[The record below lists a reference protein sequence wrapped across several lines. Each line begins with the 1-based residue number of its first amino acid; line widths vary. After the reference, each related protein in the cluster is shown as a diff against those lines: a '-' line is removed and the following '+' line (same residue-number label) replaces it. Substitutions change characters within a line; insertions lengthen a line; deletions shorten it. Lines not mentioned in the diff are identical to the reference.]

1 MFWHNFK
8 YELISGLR
16 VKDVIIWLIIFP
28 IILGGFFKIAF
39 SSIYEKTTEFS
50 AIPVAVTETEK
61 NEVFHK
67 VMSQISE
74 GDDALFKVT
83 YAEKNEAVKMLDKK
97 EVYGII
103 FTDGEISLSVSD
115 NGIEQTI
122 IKTFVEQYI
131 RQEKIIKDTAMNHPD
146 KLNEVILSLGSNVSA
161 NKNIPLTNGNTDYCI
176 AYFYNLIAMVALFGS
191 ITGLHISISN
201 QGNLSSLGARK
212 CCSPTPKSISL
223 LAGLMGSYIL
233 QIICII
239 ISITYVAFVLR
250 IDFGNRL
257 PLVYI
262 SGIIGSLM
270 GVSLGFAVGSFG
282 RMSTKAKEGVAMS
295 VSMLSCFFSGLMVG
309 NMKAIIAEK
318 APWFNEIN
326 PASLIS
332 DAFYCLNIYDDYDR
346 YIQKNITMIILAV
359 IFVVI
364 GFMLTRRRKYASL

>member
-28 IILGGFFKIAF
+28 IVLGTFFKIAF
-39 SSIYEKTTEFS
+39 NSIYEKTTEFS
-50 AIPVAVTETEK
+50 AIPIAVTETEK
-61 NEVFHK
+61 DEIFHK
-67 VMSQISE
+67 VISHMSE
-74 GDDALFKVT
+74 GDDALFNIT
-83 YAEKNEAVKMLDKK
+83 FAEKNQAEEMLSKK

-103 FTDGEISLSVSD
+103 FTDGVLSLTVAD

-146 KLNEVILSLGSNVSA
+146 KLNEVILSLGNDISA
-161 NKNIPLTNGNTDYCI
+161 NKNIPLTNGNTDYSI
-176 AYFYNLIAMVALFGS
+176 TYFYNLIAMVALFGS

-201 QGNLSSLGARK
+201 QGNLSPLGARK

-223 LAGLMGSYIL
+223 FAGLIGSYIL

-239 ISITYVAFVLR
+239 ISITYVAFVLK
-250 IDFGNRL
+250 IDFGSKL
-257 PLVYI
+257 LLVYI
-262 SGIIGSLM
+262 SGIIGSIM
-270 GVSLGFAVGSFG
+270 GVSFGFAVGSFG
-282 RMSTKAKEGVAMS
+282 RMSTKAKEGIAMS

-309 NMKAIIAEK
+309 NMKSIIAEK

-332 DAFYCLNIYDDYDR
+332 DAFYCLNIYDNYDR
-346 YIQKNITMIILAV
+346 YIQKNITMLILAV
-359 IFVVI
+359 IFVII

>member
-28 IILGGFFKIAF
+28 IVLGAFFKIAF
-39 SSIYEKTTEFS
+39 NSIYEKTTEFS
-50 AIPVAVTETEK
+50 AIPIAVTEIEK
-61 NEVFHK
+61 DDLFHN
-67 VMSQISE
+67 VMNQISE
-74 GDDALFKVT
+74 GDDALFKIT
-83 YAEKNEAVKMLDKK
+83 YAEKNQAEEMLNKK

-103 FTDGEISLSVSD
+103 FTDGELSLTVAD

-122 IKTFVEQYI
+122 IKTFVEQYT

-146 KLNEVILSLGSNVSA
+146 KLNEVILSLGNNISA
-161 NKNIPLTNGNTDYCI
+161 NKNIPLTNGNTDYSI
-176 AYFYNLIAMVALFGS
+176 TYFYNLIAMVALFGS

-201 QGNLSSLGARK
+201 QGNLSPLGARK

-223 LAGLMGSYIL
+223 FAGLTGSYIL

-239 ISITYVAFVLR
+239 ISITYLAFVLK
-250 IDFGNRL
+250 IDFGSKL
-257 PLVYI
+257 PLVYT
-262 SGIIGSLM
+262 SGIIGSIM
-270 GVSLGFAVGSFG
+270 GVSFGFAVGSFG
-282 RMSTKAKEGVAMS
+282 RMSTKAKEGIAMS

-309 NMKAIIAEK
+309 NMKSIIAEK

-332 DAFYCLNIYDDYDR
+332 DTFYCLNIYDDYDR
-346 YIQKNITMIILAV
+346 YIQKNITMVILAV
-359 IFVVI
+359 IFVII